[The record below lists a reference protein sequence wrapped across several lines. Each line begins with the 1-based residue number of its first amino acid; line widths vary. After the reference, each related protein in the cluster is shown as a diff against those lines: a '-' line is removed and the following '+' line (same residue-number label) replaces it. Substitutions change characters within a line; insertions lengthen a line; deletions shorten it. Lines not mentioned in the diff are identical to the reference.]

1 MDGAWAHGGI
11 GVTISNYFPFL
22 HIRFDVHIRWHTGE
36 TPFKCD
42 VCGKGFRDTRK
53 LRLHLARHTGSLGH
67 KCHLC
72 PRSFEGPRALNKHLL
87 AHKNNRAVST
97 KVFTDADG
105 QVN

>member
-1 MDGAWAHGGI
+1 M
-11 GVTISNYFPFL
+11 FPPP
-22 HIRFDVHIRWHTGE
+22 HNRFDVHIRWHTGE

-105 QVN
+105 QVTIESHSDLLT